1 MAATLSQRRRVYLIA
16 IASILLIPSLAPAQ
30 MAVIDAANLKPN
42 SVTAAQSV
50 ATMKNTLSQLMHE
63 IENAKAWVREQMEM
77 AKAEVMGSAVG
88 DVIRLGSDVYEVADD
103 SYRTYQAISWEMNN
117 VFWQVQRA
125 KEIFDRG
132 PGLYLLSEIPWEE
145 FKRQK
150 VQLNQRNFTTV
161 SNAFQMSQESLMHA
175 KESVEHT
182 KKLQRAVA
190 GSTGQLQALQAMGMQ
205 LDSLIGEMQAMRAQN
220 AADIA
225 AANQL
230 RQNQLLKERAEESN
244 AMAARERQRELNIQF
259 VKGAGGDPNKLLN
272 PDSPI
277 RGDLASGQDY
287 GSGGISL
294 ASASGYG
301 TSNNTNI
308 VGGSS
313 SSTCNN
319 PLASNVVDCN
329 RYFAPPEQAAGDQIN
344 PLLEQEKDAAQR
356 SGQQAAVKSGD
367 VTSQMDIQT
376 MTAPAQQAS
385 QIQAQQAPQPTRW
398 WQRIF

>member
-1 MAATLSQRRRVYLIA
+1 MV
-16 IASILLIPSLAPAQ
+16 
-30 MAVIDAANLKPN
+30 
-42 SVTAAQSV
+42 
-50 ATMKNTLSQLMHE
+50 
-63 IENAKAWVREQMEM
+63 M
-77 AKAEVMGSAVG
+77 AKAAVMGSAVG
-88 DVIRLGSDVYEVADD
+88 DVIRIGADVYDTADTA
-103 SYRTYQAISWEMNN
+103 YRTYQPIAWEMNN
-117 VFWQVQRA
+117 IYWQVQRA

-132 PGLYLLSEIPWEE
+132 PGLYLLSEIPWDE

-150 VQLNQRNFTTV
+150 IQLNQRNFTTV

-175 KESVEHT
+175 RESVEHT
-182 KKLQRAVA
+182 KKLQQAVA

-205 LDSLIGEMQAMRAQN
+205 LDALIGEMQAMRAQN

-225 AANQL
+225 AVNQL
-230 RQNQLLKERAEESN
+230 RHYELLLERGKDSN

-287 GSGGISL
+287 GAGGISL
-294 ASASGYG
+294 ASASGQG
-301 TSNNTNI
+301 RSNNTNI

-319 PLASNVVDCN
+319 PLSSNVVDCN

-344 PLLEQEKDAAQR
+344 PLLEQEKDTAQR
-356 SGQQAAVKSGD
+356 SGQQAALQSKNGARD
-367 VTSQMDIQT
+367 MMDIQT

-385 QIQAQQAPQPTRW
+385 QVSTQPAPQTTRW
-398 WQRIF
+398 W